1 MNEQHNPQQS
11 REALEAENDFLK
23 MKLMLEKGAI
33 FGSTVPDEERDPQ
46 MDNDFLKYIMAFEA
60 QMESQETIPIR
71 QFLGF
76 PEHFKPVNEIAAD
89 AFDAAWEEA
98 ASFLRDHRIE
108 LMVCTPNVTTRELYR
123 FFYEEFL
130 DADID
135 AVDVPGCVYTYHYDN
150 FHPDPVYESS
160 RVADECIRDI
170 FSVPSLRFGYYFVA
184 EGVQLNQYDKL
195 TPERYE
201 NLVMAFRSRYEEV
214 DLTGIEEYS
223 TTLSDDHAIV
233 KGLYSAVLSTAK
245 ETDALAATWEVTLQP
260 DAQRQFWY
268 VKKVVIDG
276 IEF

>member
-11 REALEAENDFLK
+11 REALETENDFLK
-23 MKLMLEKGAI
+23 MKLMLEKGAV
-33 FGSTVPDEERDPQ
+33 FGSNVPDEERDPQ
-46 MDNDFLKYIMAFEA
+46 MDNDFLKYIMAVEA
-60 QMESQETIPIR
+60 QMENVETIPIR

-160 RVADECIRDI
+160 RVADECIRDL
-170 FSVPSLRFGYYFVA
+170 FFGSNLRFEYYFAA
-184 EGVQLNQYDKL
+184 EGVQLNQYENLD
-195 TPERYE
+195 PDRYE
-201 NLVMAFRSRYEEV
+201 DLVMAFRSRYEEV
-214 DLTGIEEYS
+214 DLTAIEEYS
-223 TTLSDDHAIV
+223 STLSDDHAIV
-233 KGLYSAVLSTAK
+233 KGLYSAVLSTAN

-276 IEF
+276 IDI